1 MFIKYLI
8 DFLYILK
15 NCMNLVKWI
24 YYKTYMYVTWC
35 VYSFIVNI
43 LYTGLFSKCIWY
55 WPQWLKIIIFR
66 YMLLYIHA
74 YSPIVTHLSILLPR
88 FGYNAEK
95 MEIKTQRLDQMSI
108 RFRSLFSNPILL
120 QKCHTCILYIREFI
134 CKYQYTWYTPF
145 NFHACPKVKW

>member
-1 MFIKYLI
+1 
-8 DFLYILK
+8 
-15 NCMNLVKWI
+15 MNLVKWI
-24 YYKTYMYVTWC
+24 YYKTYMYVSWC

-120 QKCHTCILYIREFI
+120 QKCHTWYC
-134 CKYQYTWYTPF
+134 TWGNSFASINISLLIFMPVQKL
-145 NFHACPKVKW
+145 NDN